1 MQPSGLDHYQGKR
14 MTFQVIFQVEG
25 TPVPKGRPRFARR
38 GKFVS
43 TYSPKTTV
51 DYESKVSDAA
61 RQAMGSQ
68 KPLEG
73 PIVACIYITL
83 PIPASYPKK
92 RFNACLSGEERP
104 IKRSDIDNFCKAIFD
119 GMNGIVF
126 EDDSQVVSLHAT
138 KVWGSV
144 GLVEIMVQEH
154 LL

>member
-1 MQPSGLDHYQGKR
+1 MGYPQGKR
-14 MTFQVIFQVEG
+14 MTFQVLFQVEG

-61 RQAMGSQ
+61 LTAMGSQ

-73 PIVACIYITL
+73 PVVACIYITL
-83 PIPASYPKK
+83 PIPASYSKK
-92 RFNACLSGEERP
+92 RTQACLLGQERP
-104 IKRSDIDNFCKAIFD
+104 TKKSDIDNFVKAIFD

-126 EDDSQVVSLHAT
+126 TDDSQVVSLHAT
-138 KVWGSV
+138 KVWGTV
-144 GLVEIMVQEH
+144 GMVEVMVQEH